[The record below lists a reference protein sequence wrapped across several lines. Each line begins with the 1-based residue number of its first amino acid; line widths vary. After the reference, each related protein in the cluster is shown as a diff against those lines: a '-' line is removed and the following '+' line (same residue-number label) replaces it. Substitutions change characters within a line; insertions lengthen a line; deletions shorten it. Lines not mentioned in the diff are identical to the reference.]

1 MPTERRR
8 IIFSDDEVV
17 DAALSYCRATGIPV
31 PDAKVEHQTIATDS
45 DYSLTLTFAVSSPDQ
60 SDEVEIDA
68 SGVLGALVAYC
79 RIQSI
84 PLPKSAAKRLET
96 HGGAVSMVFD
106 IKRQRG
112 SVNCTMAA

>member
-31 PDAKVEHQTIATDS
+31 PDAKVEHHTIATDS
-45 DYSLTLTFAVSSPDQ
+45 DCSLVLTFAVSSPDQ
-60 SDEVEIDA
+60 SDEVEIDTV
-68 SGVLGALVAYC
+68 GVLGALVAYC

-84 PLPKSAAKRLET
+84 PLPKPAAKRLEPYD
-96 HGGAVSMVFD
+96 GAVSMVFD
-106 IKRQRG
+106 MKRPRG
-112 SVNCTMAA
+112 SVNCTLAA